1 MHVDLT
7 KKGGRVWR
15 EQALGSPEDKSQMER
30 LSSDREVK
38 KQRLGGGGLP
48 RSLPLVRW
56 TGRSSSWRRFRD
68 KMSKGR
74 VRFSVQVYFRWE
86 KFEHGSLLMGRSQ

>member
-1 MHVDLT
+1 MECNMHVDLT

-48 RSLPLVRW
+48 RSLPLVR
-56 TGRSSSWRRFRD
+56 
-68 KMSKGR
+68 
-74 VRFSVQVYFRWE
+74 
-86 KFEHGSLLMGRSQ
+86 